1 MEEIVYSDSEILHLF
16 QLWQNP
22 LIMASYSKM
31 GFIFFKYG
39 SGKKV
44 NSEGFLFIYLLF
56 NVIYWEMW
64 FFCNFC

>member
-31 GFIFFKYG
+31 RFFYFIFLSMGQARK
-39 SGKKV
+39 
-44 NSEGFLFIYLLF
+44 
-56 NVIYWEMW
+56 
-64 FFCNFC
+64 